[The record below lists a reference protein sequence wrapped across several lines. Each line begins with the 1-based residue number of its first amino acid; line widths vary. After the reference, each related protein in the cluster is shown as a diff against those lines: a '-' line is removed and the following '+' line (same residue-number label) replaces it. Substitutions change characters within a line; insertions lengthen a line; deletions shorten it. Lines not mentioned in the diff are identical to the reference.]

1 MSGVLWAAAAGIGFG
16 LFQTV
21 NRAALLDMDVYES
34 TFIQL
39 TISAVILM
47 VASVA
52 TEDLSQLRQAPIG
65 ALGEF
70 ALAGMVHFFLGW
82 TLLNAS
88 QKRIGAARTSP
99 LLAAA
104 PLFGAVI
111 AAVAI
116 KEVPTTV
123 SLLGVALI
131 IIGVYV
137 VTLERIPARDRV
149 GVESAG
155 GPAAVA
161 GDVSTYN
168 HRSRWKASL
177 FGLGTALCWGTSP
190 IFIRRGLDGL
200 PSPLLGVTIG
210 LLAAVA
216 AYGIAILLARR
227 PVISLSRSR
236 QALAWKAA
244 AGMLVGLS
252 TWTRWYALSL
262 VPVAVV
268 LGLGL
273 LSVPTV
279 ILLAPLLVGQHLER
293 VTPRVVGGS
302 GVVLLGALVLIL
314 RS

>member
-21 NRAALLDMDVYES
+21 NRAALRDLDVYES

-39 TISAVILM
+39 SVSAVILT
-47 VASVA
+47 VASLA
-52 TEDLSQLRQAPIG
+52 TEDLSRLRQAPPG
-65 ALGEF
+65 AIGEF

-88 QKRIGAARTSP
+88 QKRIGATRTSP

-111 AAVAI
+111 AALTLQ
-116 KEVPTTV
+116 EVPGAV

-131 IIGVYV
+131 VIGVYV
-137 VTLERIPARDRV
+137 VTLDRIPAHDRAT
-149 GVESAG
+149 AG
-155 GPAAVA
+155 KP
-161 GDVSTYN
+161 
-168 HRSRWKASL
+168 RSGLSLPQTHDRYPWKSSL
-177 FGLGTALCWGTSP
+177 FGLGTAMCWGISP
-190 IFIRRGLDGL
+190 VFIRRGLNGL
-200 PSPLLGVTIG
+200 PSPLLGVTVG

-216 AYGIAILLARR
+216 AYGIAILSTRR
-227 PVISLSRSR
+227 RLISLPRSPE
-236 QALAWKAA
+236 ALAWKGA
-244 AGMLVGLS
+244 AGVLVGLS
-252 TWTRWYALSL
+252 IWTRWYALSL

-293 VTPRVVGGS
+293 VTARVVGGS
-302 GVVLLGALVLIL
+302 GVVLAGALVLIL